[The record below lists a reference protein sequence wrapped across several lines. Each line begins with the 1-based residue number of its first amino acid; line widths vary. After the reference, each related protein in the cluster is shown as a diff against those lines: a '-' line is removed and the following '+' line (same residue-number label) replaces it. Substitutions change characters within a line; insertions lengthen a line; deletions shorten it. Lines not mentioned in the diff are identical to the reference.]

1 MAEGHEDHHGH
12 DDHHDHDTHPGAARS
27 EHDRHGRGGHNGH
40 AHSHGGHGSHDHGAA
55 VTAQTD
61 RRYLMWA
68 LGLIL
73 GYMAVEVAFGIAASS
88 LALISDAGHMLT
100 DAFSLVLA
108 IVAMRLAARPAYGR
122 WTFGFKRAEILSAQA
137 NGITLLV
144 LVGVFCYE
152 AVTRLVSPPA
162 VDGALVLATAVAG
175 IGVNAAAALLI
186 SRANRGS
193 LNVEGAFQHILNDAW
208 AFIATAASGL
218 IVLLTGFNRADAL
231 ASLVVAGLMAR
242 AGYGL
247 VRESWKIFLE
257 AAPEGVDPA
266 EVAGGMRAL
275 DGVVQVHDLH
285 VWTITSGFPA
295 LSAHVLVSPG
305 HDCHGVRLELEAL
318 VRKEYGIEH
327 TTLQVEHAASDILT
341 IGRGALDSDRHP
353 EGHCT

>member
-1 MAEGHEDHHGH
+1 MFFGFTGLCALIPLGYVFIY
-12 DDHHDHDTHPGAARS
+12 
-27 EHDRHGRGGHNGH
+27 GRLG
-40 AHSHGGHGSHDHGAA
+40 
-55 VTAQTD
+55 
-61 RRYLMWA
+61 LPA
-68 LGLIL
+68 LGAQ
-73 GYMAVEVAFGIAASS
+73 GSGIAN
-88 LALISDAGHMLT
+88 
-100 DAFSLVLA
+100 A
-108 IVAMRLAARPAYGR
+108 IVLWLQVFAFATYVRLSPRYRPLHLFARFEKPDPRAI
-122 WTFGFKRAEILSAQA
+122 FGLLRI
-137 NGITLLV
+137 GVPMGVTLLM
-144 LVGVFCYE
+144 E
-152 AVTRLVSPPA
+152 AGMFS
-162 VDGALVLATAVAG
+162 
-175 IGVNAAAALLI
+175 IAALLI

-353 EGHCT
+353 EGHCTSPAACPESSDQAGCHVIKGM